1 MSQTECGIA
10 FLTFLSAC
18 STLSSVLG
26 NVIHLLAIGN
36 FLLSFVTKKVFEEA
50 KFFAIFGQLDML
62 LFFRTKRFQAEL
74 FLFSSFFCFVFFGVC
89 SSYTGQMFR

>member
-1 MSQTECGIA
+1 MSQTECAIG

-26 NVIHLLAIGN
+26 NVVNLLAIGN
-36 FLLSFVTKKVFEEA
+36 CFLLSFVTKKVLEEA
-50 KFFAIFGQLDML
+50 KFLPFFGLLDML

-74 FLFSSFFCFVFFGVC
+74 FLFFFFFAFGVC
-89 SSYTGQMFR
+89 SSLTGQMFR

>member
-1 MSQTECGIA
+1 MSQTDCAIA

-26 NVIHLLAIGN
+26 NVVNLLAIGN
-36 FLLSFVTKKVFEEA
+36 CFLLSFVTKKVLEEA
-50 KFFAIFGQLDML
+50 KFLPFFGLLDML

-74 FLFSSFFCFVFFGVC
+74 FLFFFFFAFGVC
-89 SSYTGQMFR
+89 SSLTGQMFR

>member
-1 MSQTECGIA
+1 MSQTECAIA

-36 FLLSFVTKKVFEEA
+36 CFLLSFVTKKVFEGA
-50 KFFAIFGQLDML
+50 KFFAIFWAVRYAVVLQN
-62 LFFRTKRFQAEL
+62 KEN
-74 FLFSSFFCFVFFGVC
+74 SS
-89 SSYTGQMFR
+89 

>member
-1 MSQTECGIA
+1 MSQTECAIA

-18 STLSSVLG
+18 STLSSVLE

-36 FLLSFVTKKVFEEA
+36 CFLLSFVTKKVFEEA
-50 KFFAIFGQLDML
+50 KFLPFFGLLDM

-74 FLFSSFFCFVFFGVC
+74 FLFFCFFFWRLLFIYWPDV
-89 SSYTGQMFR
+89 SLI

>member
-50 KFFAIFGQLDML
+50 KVFAIFWAVRYAVVLQN
-62 LFFRTKRFQAEL
+62 KEI
-74 FLFSSFFCFVFFGVC
+74 SS
-89 SSYTGQMFR
+89 